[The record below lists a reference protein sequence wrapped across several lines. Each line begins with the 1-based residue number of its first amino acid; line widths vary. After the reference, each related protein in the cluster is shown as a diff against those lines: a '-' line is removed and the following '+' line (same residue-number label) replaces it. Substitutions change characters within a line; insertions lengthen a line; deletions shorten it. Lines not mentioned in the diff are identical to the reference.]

1 MNAARTIAEWLKD
14 KKTWKMLAAA
24 AVLGIMLTGIVY
36 VTSENKKGSKDPTF
50 EIQTPKIQET
60 KFEQNVHSFAV
71 TKDGKDAKKNS
82 EEPLIIEKPKQAR
95 MKPVLNIDTIPEKLD
110 SNEPELSPVFA
121 PYGRLI
127 KCELIITID
136 SGNAVNPIIALVTE
150 NVWHQGQL
158 VIPAGVEVH
167 GMAQN
172 TPLREK
178 INAQNNW
185 TLVWRTRDGDNGKE
199 LQLKGIALEY
209 SKDTN
214 TNQWPITDGAAGIPG
229 YVIKGSDVKELVAIM
244 STFASGVAAG
254 LVQSETTTTSSATVT
269 SYDGDTKSAIALG
282 AQKAMELYTQRLLR
296 KIAQDGYFVRCP
308 AGTEFYLYVTQVINM
323 NDAKAAG
330 TLFNESRK
338 QQDVSNMLK
347 NGRAV
352 LNNSSSGSSTA
363 SSGAVLPVMAK

>member
-1 MNAARTIAEWLKD
+1 MNAGRTIAEWLKD
-14 KKTWKMLAAA
+14 KKNWKMLAAA
-24 AVLGIMLTGIVY
+24 AVVGLMLTGIVY
-36 VTSENKKGSKDPTF
+36 ISSENKKSSKYPVS
-50 EIQTPKIQET
+50 EIKTPRIQET

-71 TKDGKDAKKNS
+71 TKDAKESKKDS
-82 EEPLIIEKPKQAR
+82 EDALIIEKPQQAR

-110 SNEPELSPVFA
+110 PNEPELSPVYA
-121 PYGRLI
+121 PYGRLV
-127 KCELIITID
+127 KCELVITID
-136 SGNAVNPIIALVTE
+136 SGNTVNPIIAMVTE

-158 VIPAGVEVH
+158 VIPSGVEVH

-185 TLVWRTRDGDNGKE
+185 TLVWRTGDGDNGKE
-199 LQLKGIALEY
+199 LQLKGIALEC

-214 TNQWPITDGAAGIPG
+214 TNQWTITDGAAGIPG

-254 LVQSETTTTSSATVT
+254 LVQAETTTTSSATVT

-282 AQKAMELYTQRLLR
+282 VQKAMELYTQRMLR

-330 TLFNESRK
+330 TLFNENKR
-338 QQDVSNMLK
+338 QQDISNILK
-347 NGRAV
+347 SGRTV
-352 LNNSSSGSSTA
+352 LGNSSSGGSTA
-363 SSGAVLPVMAK
+363 SSGAVLPVTAK